1 MEETY
6 PFSKP
11 SLTERTLTRA
21 KQIADKAAQ
30 KDRLDRPPR
39 ATQVVSLNNLGAI
52 NPSDKRKKETNEEVV
67 LESKSLD
74 EFMVRC
80 QNILHRLI
88 SCVKDTRLS
97 DIQDNVKELVKVVKA
112 LIRTEGLNKNAEL
125 ERRESTTANVDTSSI
140 N

>member
-6 PFSKP
+6 PFSKS

>member
-1 MEETY
+1 MERNNCGVEETY
-6 PFSKP
+6 PFSKS

-39 ATQVVSLNNLGAI
+39 ATQVVLLNNLGAI
-52 NPSDKRKKETNEEVV
+52 NPSDKRKKETNKEVV

-88 SCVKDTRLS
+88 S
-97 DIQDNVKELVKVVKA
+97 
-112 LIRTEGLNKNAEL
+112 
-125 ERRESTTANVDTSSI
+125 
-140 N
+140 